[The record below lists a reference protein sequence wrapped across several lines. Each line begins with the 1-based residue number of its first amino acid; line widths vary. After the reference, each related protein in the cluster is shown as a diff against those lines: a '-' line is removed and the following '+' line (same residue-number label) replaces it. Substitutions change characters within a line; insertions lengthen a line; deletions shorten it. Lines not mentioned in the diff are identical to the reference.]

1 MPEFETYVDVDVDE
15 FLYALNK
22 REKNELIDA
31 LVEDGLVKR
40 IVPRNSE
47 LKGDQRS
54 LLEIE
59 WDTMIDKL
67 SDLRLRLTNE
77 EEEQI
82 KKIVN
87 KYA

>member
-1 MPEFETYVDVDVDE
+1 
-15 FLYALNK
+15 
-22 REKNELIDA
+22 
-31 LVEDGLVKR
+31 
-40 IVPRNSE
+40 
-47 LKGDQRS
+47 
-54 LLEIE
+54 
-59 WDTMIDKL
+59 MIDKL